1 VAALR
6 CCRPAGPPVATLV
19 YLASPPFA
27 TVLHAAC
34 VLCRSGHSVVE
45 ADPFTLFQVQ
55 LLIDR
60 PGNEWTMHELVRPGT
75 TSSADR
81 QSESESPSPGLLKP
95 NRDTV
100 DKQISC
106 CNP

>member
-1 VAALR
+1 MD
-6 CCRPAGPPVATLV
+6 
-19 YLASPPFA
+19 LASLPFA

-34 VLCRSGHSVVE
+34 VLCRSGRSVVE

-75 TSSADR
+75 TSSAD
-81 QSESESPSPGLLKP
+81 
-95 NRDTV
+95 
-100 DKQISC
+100 I
-106 CNP
+106 